1 MIPLLPH
8 QQERN
13 PNIEWTHRILFIEAV
28 EAVPG

>member
-13 PNIEWTHRILFIEAV
+13 PNIEWTRRILFIEAV
-28 EAVPG
+28 PG